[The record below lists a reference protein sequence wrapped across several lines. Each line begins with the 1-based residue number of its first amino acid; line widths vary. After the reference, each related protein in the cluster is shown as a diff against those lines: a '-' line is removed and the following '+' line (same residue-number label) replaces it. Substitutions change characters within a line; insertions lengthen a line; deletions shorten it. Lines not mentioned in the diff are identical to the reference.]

1 MNQNDMLVFCDAVKT
16 SVGHLAESH
25 GADAELAILAALN
38 SVYLIAQ
45 AFYDDGP
52 DRSEILHRS
61 ADLLTALADGEP
73 VRTLH

>member
-16 SVGHLAESH
+16 NIGDLAQSH
-25 GADAELAILAALN
+25 GADAESAILAALN

-45 AFYDDGP
+45 AFYDAGP

-61 ADLLTALADGEP
+61 ARLLTALATGEP
-73 VRTLH
+73 ATLH